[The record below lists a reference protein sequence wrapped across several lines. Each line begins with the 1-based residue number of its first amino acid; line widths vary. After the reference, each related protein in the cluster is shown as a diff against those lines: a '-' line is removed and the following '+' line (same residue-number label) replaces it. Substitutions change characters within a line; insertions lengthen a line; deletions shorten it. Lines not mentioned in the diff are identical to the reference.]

1 LTATDH
7 CDIMVEPNG
16 GFEMSWKEQD
26 KEKKTKNKK
35 FKNQPKKEN
44 KPFQVSNYRFF
55 PCNWSNN
62 IEEGYEYYL
71 IIRGYST
78 TLVRHESDSPR
89 FKSEKD
95 AKEFAITNKDY
106 SFVPA

>member
-1 LTATDH
+1 
-7 CDIMVEPNG
+7 M
-16 GFEMSWKEQD
+16 KEYVMTCSD
-26 KEKKTKNKK
+26 YKNKK
-35 FKNQPKKEN
+35 KPKKSKDKEL
-44 KPFQVSNYRFF
+44 KKAFQVSNYRFF
-55 PCNWSNN
+55 PCSWSNN

-89 FKSEKD
+89 FKSEEE

>member
-1 LTATDH
+1 
-7 CDIMVEPNG
+7 MVEPNG

-71 IIRGYST
+71 IIRGHST

>member
-1 LTATDH
+1 
-7 CDIMVEPNG
+7 MVEPNG

-26 KEKKTKNKK
+26 KEKKSKNKK

-62 IEEGYEYYL
+62 IKEGYEYYL

-95 AKEFAITNKDY
+95 FMLCEILLSEYMTI
-106 SFVPA
+106 

>member
-1 LTATDH
+1 MTCSDY
-7 CDIMVEPNG
+7 
-16 GFEMSWKEQD
+16 
-26 KEKKTKNKK
+26 KNKK
-35 FKNQPKKEN
+35 KPKKSKDKEL
-44 KPFQVSNYRFF
+44 KKAFQVSNYRFF

-62 IEEGYEYYL
+62 IKEGYEYYL
-71 IIRGYST
+71 IIREYST

-89 FKSEKD
+89 FKSEKE